1 MEVTPEIFAWLT
13 SLNIINPF
21 VSFSQDLVNDFQI
34 PEKTMS
40 LLFGGKYIDIMI
52 QQLQDAYNKFYKINE
67 DYSSDLLKLKQI
79 PEGEEYISNSLKY
92 TNWKIIFEVLGHFGL
107 TFSDNDLSLIINN
120 NPDQLKKVISKIYN
134 TYERFLNGTNDINKI
149 NEYYKNNNYNYN
161 SINTTKEQK
170 EIQNEIITKE
180 KIKTENSK
188 INISEINPLKKYE
201 ECNSLLELMIISL
214 CKNMNMKPRQAVS
227 LLYKN
232 RKYLKKICISGF
244 NYEFQPIRNWLS
256 DLYNN
261 NKTVINLLTNTDDGL
276 SMFYSIIGSALYCKD
291 IEISLQSAQ
300 LLNLIKYKVGMNW
313 ELF

>member
-120 NPDQLKKVISKIYN
+120 NPDQLKKVISNQRI
-134 TYERFLNGTNDINKI
+134 L
-149 NEYYKNNNYNYN
+149 
-161 SINTTKEQK
+161 
-170 EIQNEIITKE
+170 
-180 KIKTENSK
+180 
-188 INISEINPLKKYE
+188 
-201 ECNSLLELMIISL
+201 
-214 CKNMNMKPRQAVS
+214 
-227 LLYKN
+227 
-232 RKYLKKICISGF
+232 
-244 NYEFQPIRNWLS
+244 
-256 DLYNN
+256 
-261 NKTVINLLTNTDDGL
+261 
-276 SMFYSIIGSALYCKD
+276 
-291 IEISLQSAQ
+291 
-300 LLNLIKYKVGMNW
+300 
-313 ELF
+313 